1 MMSFTDATRKEVVEF
16 IQAHLETDTATLML
30 SAGKFPDLPMKYI
43 SSQIA
48 SRQKGKQKLPQ
59 WFSNSEII
67 FPPKENLEQASSE
80 ITAKFKS
87 RFLEGKSFVD
97 LTGGSGIDTFYLS
110 KKFDSASYVEPD
122 AYLCDIS
129 KYNFEKLG
137 AQVEVISSTAEEFL
151 SANKRKYDWAFID
164 PSRRDGAKKRF
175 YALEDCV
182 PNVIELSAELLKAG
196 HKVLLKAS
204 PMLDIKRTLRYLKEC
219 FKVQVLAVDNEVK
232 ELLFYLEESFDGE
245 TIIEAWNISDKKE
258 DSFFSFNYSE
268 EKVSYSELS
277 EPLKYLYEPNS
288 ALMKAG
294 PYQLIALRNGLKKLH
309 SSTHLYTSDV
319 VVADFPGR
327 IFNIEEVFKP
337 SKKEIK
343 KRFPAG
349 KVNVVVRNYPE
360 GATDLK
366 KRFKLKDGGET
377 FLVFCTTKDGS
388 LKAIKCSRAL

>member
-1 MMSFTDATRKEVVEF
+1 MSFTDATRKEVVEF

-30 SAGKFPDLPMKYI
+30 SSGKYPDLPMKYI

-48 SRQKGKQKLPQ
+48 SRQKGKQKIPQ
-59 WFSNSEII
+59 WFADPEII

-110 KKFDSASYVEPD
+110 KKFESTSYVEPNTH
-122 AYLCDIS
+122 LCEIS
-129 KYNFEKLG
+129 KYNFG
-137 AQVEVISSTAEEFL
+137 IMGVDVDIVSSTAEDFL
-151 SANKRKYDWAFID
+151 SSDTRKFDWVFID
-164 PSRRDGAKKRF
+164 PSRRDGAKNRV

-182 PNVIELSAELLKAG
+182 PNVLEIREELLKVG
-196 HKVLLKAS
+196 QVLIKAS
-204 PMLDIKRTLRYLKEC
+204 PMLDIKRTLREIKEC
-219 FKVQVLAVDNEVK
+219 YKVQVLAVDNEVK
-232 ELLFYLEESFDGE
+232 ELLFYLENNFDGDA
-245 TIIEAWNISDKKE
+245 TIESWNISDKKE
-258 DSFFSFNYSE
+258 DSLFSFNYSE
-268 EKVSYSELS
+268 EKKSYSELS

-294 PYQLIALRNGLKKLH
+294 PYHLIALRNGFKKLH
-309 SSTHLYTSDV
+309 SSTHLYTSDDLV
-319 VVADFPGR
+319 SDFPGR
-327 IFNIEEVFKP
+327 IFNIDEVFKP

-366 KRFKLKDGGET
+366 KRFKLMDGGDA
-377 FLVFCTTKDGS
+377 FLIFCTTKDGS
-388 LKAIKCSRAL
+388 LKALKCSRTL